1 MVCVIM
7 QSSVKKGGP
16 PVKLLFHPDRADIH
30 LSTVL
35 NALSDP
41 IRLLI
46 VSELYQAGERPCGDI
61 NVPVVKSTASH
72 HIKTLRES
80 GIVQVR
86 PHGTQR
92 IVALRAEDLNLRF
105 PGLLASILE
114 AFEHSEEKSKLLNP
128 GS

>member
-1 MVCVIM
+1 M
-7 QSSVKKGGP
+7 
-16 PVKLLFHPDRADIH
+16 KLLFHPDLPDIH

-46 VSELYQAGERPCGDI
+46 VSELYRVGERPCGEI

-72 HIKTLRES
+72 HIKTLREA

-86 PHGTQR
+86 PYGTQR
-92 IVALRAEDLNLRF
+92 LVALRTEDLNLRF
-105 PGLLASILE
+105 PGLLSAILN
-114 AFEHSEEKSKLLNP
+114 AFENSEEKSQLLNP